1 MITFFSFN
9 HTMWYITLIDFLLKC
24 LCIPGTTNCNYF
36 LFWVPFLAPCLRS
49 CFGGSMSFPVLGT
62 HQKLQFFSWNVLLE
76 GSGSLD
82 LLISD
87 VGVAKRL
94 QGRAQC
100 FRLCIC
106 HREARWKS
114 GAEQEAAFQSYL
126 LWSLNSRIQILCP
139 YLQSLFCLINIFLV
153 KSITFLISCSEHFL

>member
-1 MITFFSFN
+1 MTIEFYHLLFPAVIEMITFFSFN
-9 HTMWYITLIDFLLKC
+9 HTTCCITLIDFLLKC

-76 GSGSLD
+76 GSGSLV

-87 VGVAKRL
+87 VVGGGPRGSRAEPSALGCVFATEEPDES
-94 QGRAQC
+94 QGRSKKQPSKVTY
-100 FRLCIC
+100 FGL
-106 HREARWKS
+106 
-114 GAEQEAAFQSYL
+114 
-126 LWSLNSRIQILCP
+126 
-139 YLQSLFCLINIFLV
+139 
-153 KSITFLISCSEHFL
+153 